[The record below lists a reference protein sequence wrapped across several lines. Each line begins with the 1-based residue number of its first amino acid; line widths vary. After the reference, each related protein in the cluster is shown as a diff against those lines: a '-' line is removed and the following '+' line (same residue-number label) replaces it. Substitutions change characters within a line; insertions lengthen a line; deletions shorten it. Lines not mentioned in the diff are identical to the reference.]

1 MKYKIK
7 NKTSRKQDEERA
19 TLKNRKQFVHVAA
32 GEVDQ
37 LQ

>member
-7 NKTSRKQDEERA
+7 NKTNRKQAGERA